1 MIDFERTRLEKY
13 STSLYSYEGM
23 DVLHQILGKKKS
35 VIVTST
41 LARNDQI
48 NNLPRECH
56 TKSITSN
63 EEANFIMM
71 RSEKF
76 HSMEDKFQLV
86 SVQDIQH
93 SAFVIPLK
101 YDSNKEIYLSGKAEY
116 IFVLA
121 SMSQWS
127 NLFLDYTDKKLMD
140 KPKERCDND
149 IDSSD
154 EYYPFET

>member
-1 MIDFERTRLEKY
+1 MNDIIRWCPLDKQRRDQYDLVYINWENEGKLPTECLFMIDFERTRLEKY

-86 SVQDIQH
+86 SV
-93 SAFVIPLK
+93 
-101 YDSNKEIYLSGKAEY
+101 
-116 IFVLA
+116 
-121 SMSQWS
+121 
-127 NLFLDYTDKKLMD
+127 
-140 KPKERCDND
+140 
-149 IDSSD
+149 
-154 EYYPFET
+154 